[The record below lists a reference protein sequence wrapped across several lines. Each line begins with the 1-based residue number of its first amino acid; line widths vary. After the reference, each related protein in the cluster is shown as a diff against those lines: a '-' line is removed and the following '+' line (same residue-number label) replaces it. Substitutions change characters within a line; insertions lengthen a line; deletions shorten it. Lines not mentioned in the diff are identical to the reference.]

1 MGQFQFAWCSGG
13 SIVAITP
20 QIYLTV
26 VFRTRFA
33 TFVASLSFCYQQKLL
48 KLVKMAILQ
57 LQKQAISSP
66 VHKWI
71 RHLQSDSVFQRSI
84 NYRFL
89 HVTIVA
95 CKSRLN
101 FYPRNALLAWFF
113 LRQHVCPSVTADI
126 VSKWIKI
133 SSSFF
138 LGLVAPP
145 HRFSNST
152 HDCEILKGRGA
163 CHLGGLA

>member
-1 MGQFQFAWCSGG
+1 
-13 SIVAITP
+13 VAITP

-57 LQKQAISSP
+57 LPLAPQCTNGSAASNQTVYFREASTVDVYTS
-66 VHKWI
+66 
-71 RHLQSDSVFQRSI
+71 QS
-84 NYRFL
+84 L
-89 HVTIVA
+89 LTG
-95 CKSRLN
+95 KSRLN

-152 HDCEILKGRGA
+152 HDCEILTGRAA